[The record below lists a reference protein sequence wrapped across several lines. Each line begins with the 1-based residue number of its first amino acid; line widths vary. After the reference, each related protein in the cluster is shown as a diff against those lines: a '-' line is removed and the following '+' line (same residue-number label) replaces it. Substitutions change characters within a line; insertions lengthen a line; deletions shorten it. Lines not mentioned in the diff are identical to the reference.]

1 MEYGCGYK
9 VVEHVY
15 RYDEKVRNVWRMFGN
30 IGNVENVW
38 KAAMYSIMVTVMNV
52 DYESIE

>member
-9 VVEHVY
+9 VVKHVY